1 MLAGAQAYIAAVS
14 RTPRGAVS
22 KVGRSHM
29 GQLVDKRLLKR
40 ANTALL
46 LILVWGGVA
55 ACAIAATVYDVS
67 HWFLG

>member
-1 MLAGAQAYIAAVS
+1 MV
-14 RTPRGAVS
+14 RF
-22 KVGRSHM
+22 
-29 GQLVDKRLLKR
+29 VDKRSLQR

-46 LILVWGGVA
+46 LTLVWGGVA